1 MNRSDAAREV
11 KSRYAEYLQPAK
23 KRIAGKPTYICPLCQ
38 NGTGKDGD
46 GMSIDPKG
54 DGTQLKCFKCGFYGD
69 IVDLYQQQ
77 HNCDAATAF
86 NALYDRFGIVIDKN
100 DHVERPQTAANDPQ
114 RVNIPPAQEKP
125 AERLTEAAEGKPD
138 FTAYYRACKERMN
151 DPAAQE
157 YLAFRGISPDT
168 AARFWI
174 GYDPAADPASAPGA
188 MGNEYKPH
196 PCPRLIIPFDRS
208 HYMGRSILEETPKA
222 YKKLN
227 NKQTDDSDTAPPFN
241 MAALYNEAARPVF
254 ITEGAI
260 DALSII
266 EAGGIALAT
275 NSASNRQ
282 RIIEA
287 LKEKKTSSTLILC
300 YDNDDAGGNG
310 NKQLAEG
317 LKELEI
323 PFLQADIC
331 GEHKD
336 PNEALT
342 ADKKAFTAAVTKA
355 ERAAIEQEPAQAIKA
370 ASASD
375 YLSGG
380 MFEKDIEYFKQY
392 KDRKLGI
399 HDDIDKYLT
408 LYPGLAA
415 LGGASSLGKT
425 TFAVNIIDKLLS
437 KGETVLY
444 FSLEQLPI
452 EIITKSLARKLYEI
466 DPLTPLTNVDIK
478 NGATCDKLER
488 IKKEYAAEAT
498 RYQIIKGSFRTTA
511 ADIVQYVETYRREH
525 GGESCKPIVII
536 DYLQLIAPPYGFKGG
551 IREYTDENIKTL
563 KDMQS
568 RNGLFVIMISS
579 FNRSSNL
586 EPVSYESFKETSMI
600 EFTCDYVW
608 GLQLSILDAEN
619 DDFYTVTGTRGGRSQ
634 RPIDQQRKLV
644 NAAQDE
650 TPKKVEFVSLK
661 SRNGKQ
667 FYKAFFD
674 YYPQYDCY
682 LEDKGKGKVKGF
694 TQYFGAT
701 PFDDDGDDI
710 PTI

>member
-11 KSRYAEYLQPAK
+11 KTRYADYLQPAK
-23 KRIAGKPTYICPLCQ
+23 KRIAGKPTYICPICQ

-46 GMSIDPKG
+46 GMSIDPHG

-69 IVDLYQQQ
+69 IVDLYQQE
-77 HNCDAATAF
+77 HNCDAAAAF
-86 NALYDRFGIVIDKN
+86 SALYDRFGIIINQN
-100 DHVERPQTAANDPQ
+100 DRVERPQSHETTPQ
-114 RVNIPPAQEKP
+114 RVNIPSAQENA
-125 AERLTEAAEGKPD
+125 AEGLTEATEGKPD
-138 FTAYYRACKERMN
+138 FTDYYKSCKAHIT
-151 DPAAQE
+151 DPKAQE
-157 YLAFRGISPDT
+157 YLAFRGISPET
-168 AARFWI
+168 AAAYWI
-174 GYDPAADPASAPGA
+174 GYDPASGF
-188 MGNEYKPH
+188 M
-196 PCPRLIIPFDRS
+196 IIPAASSYYVARNTDRQS
-208 HYMGRSILEETPKA
+208 DFRYKNPTGVSIELFN
-222 YKKLN
+222 KK
-227 NKQTDDSDTAPPFN
+227 
-241 MAALYNEAARPVF
+241 ALYNDAARPVF

-266 EAGGIALAT
+266 EAGGVAVALNSTSNTRKLLEELKAKRTRNTLIIALD
-275 NSASNRQ
+275 NDP
-282 RIIEA
+282 
-287 LKEKKTSSTLILC
+287 EKKDESGREIGKAGQRAAAALI
-300 YDNDDAGGNG
+300 
-310 NKQLAEG
+310 EG

-331 GEHKD
+331 GRYKD

-342 ADKKAFTAAVTKA
+342 ADKVAFTAAVTKA

-452 EIITKSLARKLYEI
+452 EIITKSLARKLYEK
-466 DPLTPLTNVDIK
+466 DPTPLTNVDIK
-478 NGATCDKLER
+478 NGATCEKLEQ

-551 IREYTDENIKTL
+551 VREYTDENIKTL

-701 PFDDDGDDI
+701 PFDDDSDDI
-710 PTI
+710 PTL

>member
-11 KSRYAEYLQPAK
+11 KTRYADYLQPAK
-23 KRIAGKPTYICPLCQ
+23 KRIAGKPTYICPICQ

-46 GMSIDPKG
+46 GMSIDPHG

-69 IVDLYQQQ
+69 IVDLYQQE
-77 HNCDAATAF
+77 HNCDAAAAF
-86 NALYDRFGIVIDKN
+86 SALYGRFGIIINQN
-100 DHVERPQTAANDPQ
+100 DRVERPQSHETTPQ
-114 RVNIPPAQEKP
+114 RVNIPSAQENA
-125 AERLTEAAEGKPD
+125 AEGLTEATEGKPD
-138 FTAYYRACKERMN
+138 FTDYYKSCKAHIT
-151 DPAAQE
+151 DPKAQE
-157 YLAFRGISPDT
+157 YLAFRGISPET
-168 AARFWI
+168 AAAYWI
-174 GYDPAADPASAPGA
+174 GYDPASGF
-188 MGNEYKPH
+188 M
-196 PCPRLIIPFDRS
+196 IIPAASSYYVARNTDRQS
-208 HYMGRSILEETPKA
+208 DFRYKNPTGVSIELFN
-222 YKKLN
+222 KK
-227 NKQTDDSDTAPPFN
+227 
-241 MAALYNEAARPVF
+241 ALYNDAARPVF

-266 EAGGIALAT
+266 EAGGVAVALNSTSNTRKLLEELKAKRTRNTLIIALD
-275 NSASNRQ
+275 NDP
-282 RIIEA
+282 
-287 LKEKKTSSTLILC
+287 EKKDESGREIGKAGQRAAAALI
-300 YDNDDAGGNG
+300 
-310 NKQLAEG
+310 EG

-331 GEHKD
+331 GRYKD

-342 ADKKAFTAAVTKA
+342 ADKVAFTAAVTKA

-452 EIITKSLARKLYEI
+452 EIITKSLARKLYEK
-466 DPLTPLTNVDIK
+466 DPTPLTNVDIK
-478 NGATCDKLER
+478 NGATCEKLEQ

-551 IREYTDENIKTL
+551 VREYTDENIKTL

-701 PFDDDGDDI
+701 PFDDDSDDI
-710 PTI
+710 PTL

>member
-11 KSRYAEYLQPAK
+11 KSRYKEYLRPAK
-23 KRIAGKPTYICPLCQ
+23 KRNTYICPLCG

-46 GMSIDPKG
+46 GMSIDPHAKNPY
-54 DGTQLKCFKCGFYGD
+54 TLHCFKGGCGFHGD
-69 IVDLYQQQ
+69 IVDLYQKE

-86 NALYDRFGIVIDKN
+86 NALYDRFGIIIDQN
-100 DHVERPQTAANDPQ
+100 DRVERPQTAAKGAESIK
-114 RVNIPPAQEKP
+114 VPPTQEKP
-125 AERLTEAAEGKPD
+125 AERLTEATESKPD
-138 FTAYYRACKERMN
+138 FTAYYRACKERIN
-151 DPAAQE
+151 DPAALQ
-157 YLAFRGISPDT
+157 YLSFRGISPET

-174 GYDPAADPASAPGA
+174 GYDPAADPANAPGA
-188 MGNEYKPH
+188 MGDEYKPH

-208 HYMGRSILEETPKA
+208 HYMGRRIDGGA
-222 YKKLN
+222 DYKKMN
-227 NKQTDDSDTAPPFN
+227 SKQYSDDDAAPPFN

-300 YDNDDAGGNG
+300 YDTDDAGKNAAA
-310 NKQLAEG
+310 QLAEG

-355 ERAAIEQEPAQAIKA
+355 ERAAIEQEPVQAIKA

-682 LEDKGKGKVKGF
+682 LEDKGKGKVKDF

-701 PFDDDGDDI
+701 PFDDDDDI

>member
-11 KSRYAEYLQPAK
+11 KTRYADYLQPAK
-23 KRIAGKPTYICPLCQ
+23 KRIAGKPTYICPICQ

-46 GMSIDPKG
+46 GMSIDPHG

-69 IVDLYQQQ
+69 IVDLYQQE

-86 NALYDRFGIVIDKN
+86 SALYDRFGIIIDQN
-100 DHVERPQTAANDPQ
+100 DRVERPQSHETTPQ
-114 RVNIPPAQEKP
+114 RVNIPSAQENA
-125 AERLTEAAEGKPD
+125 AEGLTEATEGKPD
-138 FTAYYRACKERMN
+138 FTDYYKSCKAHIT
-151 DPAAQE
+151 DPKAQE
-157 YLAFRGISPDT
+157 YLAFRGISPET
-168 AARFWI
+168 AAAYWI
-174 GYDPAADPASAPGA
+174 GYDPASGF
-188 MGNEYKPH
+188 M
-196 PCPRLIIPFDRS
+196 IIPAASSYYVARNTDRQS
-208 HYMGRSILEETPKA
+208 DFRYKNPTGVSIELFN
-222 YKKLN
+222 KK
-227 NKQTDDSDTAPPFN
+227 
-241 MAALYNEAARPVF
+241 ALYNDAARPVF

-266 EAGGIALAT
+266 EAGGVAVALNSTSNTRKLLEELKAKRTRNTLIIALD
-275 NSASNRQ
+275 NDP
-282 RIIEA
+282 
-287 LKEKKTSSTLILC
+287 EKKDENGREIGKAGQRAAAALI
-300 YDNDDAGGNG
+300 
-310 NKQLAEG
+310 EG

-331 GEHKD
+331 GRYKD

-342 ADKKAFTAAVTKA
+342 ADKVAFTAAVTKA

-452 EIITKSLARKLYEI
+452 EIITKSLARKLYEK
-466 DPLTPLTNVDIK
+466 DPFTPLTNVDIK
-478 NGATCDKLER
+478 NGATCEKLEQ

-551 IREYTDENIKTL
+551 VREYTDENIKTL

-701 PFDDDGDDI
+701 PFDDDSDDI
-710 PTI
+710 PTL

>member
-11 KSRYAEYLQPAK
+11 KSRYAEYLKPAK
-23 KRIAGKPTYICPLCQ
+23 KRIAGKPTYICPICG

-46 GMSIDPKG
+46 GMSIDPHG

-86 NALYDRFGIVIDKN
+86 SALYDRFGIIIDQN
-100 DHVERPQTAANDPQ
+100 DRVERPQSHETTPQ
-114 RVNIPPAQEKP
+114 RVNIPSAQENA
-125 AERLTEAAEGKPD
+125 AEGPTEAAEGKPD
-138 FTAYYRACKERMN
+138 FTDYYKSCKAHIT
-151 DPAAQE
+151 DPKAQE
-157 YLAFRGISPDT
+157 YLAFRGISPET
-168 AARFWI
+168 AAAYWI
-174 GYDPAADPASAPGA
+174 GYDPASGF
-188 MGNEYKPH
+188 M
-196 PCPRLIIPFDRS
+196 IIPAASSYYVARNTDRQS
-208 HYMGRSILEETPKA
+208 DFRYKNPTGVSIELFN
-222 YKKLN
+222 KK
-227 NKQTDDSDTAPPFN
+227 
-241 MAALYNEAARPVF
+241 ALYNDAARPVF

-266 EAGGIALAT
+266 EAGGVAVALNSTSNTRKLLEELKAKRTRNTLIIALD
-275 NSASNRQ
+275 NDP
-282 RIIEA
+282 
-287 LKEKKTSSTLILC
+287 EKKDESGREIGKAGQRAAAALI
-300 YDNDDAGGNG
+300 
-310 NKQLAEG
+310 EG

-331 GEHKD
+331 GRYKD

-342 ADKKAFTAAVTKA
+342 ADKVAFTAAVTKA

-452 EIITKSLARKLYEI
+452 EIITKSLARKLYEK
-466 DPLTPLTNVDIK
+466 DPFTPLTNVDIK
-478 NGATCDKLER
+478 NGATCEKLEQ

-551 IREYTDENIKTL
+551 VREYTDENIKTL

-701 PFDDDGDDI
+701 PFDDDSDDI
-710 PTI
+710 PTL